1 MQSLQHLVILQT
13 TDQGFG
19 NVKLT
24 WDAPNDDYSTELG
37 LCSETGHTKGGSEI
51 SNTES
56 DLTTGARLMSKAPS
70 INTNQ
75 YETQLDPGTYYW
87 SVQAVDNGLKG
98 SAFANRR

>member
-1 MQSLQHLVILQT
+1 MHEALLHLAILQS

-19 NVKLT
+19 NVKFT
-24 WDAPNDDYSTELG
+24 WNAPKMIIRPNLG
-37 LCSETGHTKGGSEI
+37 YVVRLGTTKGGSEL

-75 YETQLDPGTYYW
+75 YET
-87 SVQAVDNGLKG
+87 S
-98 SAFANRR
+98 